1 MARKVVRV
9 SSNPNPTPAK
19 GQPTWS
25 WSTHAWNSREGTGP
39 YGEPTFDNKKK
50 VDNIKINSNLSTPKV
65 SEKKSNRNQKI
76 LDKLNRTRTRNQGG
90 ITSSGG
96 KKNVTPVYRN
106 MGIGVPPG
114 GTNFPNT
121 LNQ

>member
-1 MARKVVRV
+1 MARKVRKVVKV

-50 VDNIKINSNLSTPKV
+50 VDNIKVNSNPVPGKTVV
-65 SEKKSNRNQKI
+65 SPMA
-76 LDKLNRTRTRNQGG
+76 QGLR
-90 ITSSGG
+90 SGG
-96 KKNVTPVYRN
+96 LAGLALGAIAAYKAEIKTTSEAKKKKNRMN
-106 MGIGVPPG
+106 
-114 GTNFPNT
+114 
-121 LNQ
+121 